1 MRMLDEKASLI
12 ENLQLEID
20 TLNQYQ
26 EEIIAEYENEKES
39 KNAIKAQLME
49 LAQQVKFME
58 STYKQEVVQN

>member
-26 EEIIAEYENEKES
+26 EEIIVEYEN
-39 KNAIKAQLME
+39 
-49 LAQQVKFME
+49 
-58 STYKQEVVQN
+58 